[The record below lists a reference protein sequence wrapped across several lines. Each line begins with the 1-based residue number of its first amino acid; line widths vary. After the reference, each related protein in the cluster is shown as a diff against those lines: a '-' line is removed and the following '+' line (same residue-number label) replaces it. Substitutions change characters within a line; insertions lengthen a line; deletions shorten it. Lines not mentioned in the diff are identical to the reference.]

1 MEIKMIDGC
10 PRMREKDYK
19 RPQNEEEIQMSKDT
33 TLCAYLN
40 RLMLKEPSCPDC
52 EFPNMFRR
60 R

>member
-1 MEIKMIDGC
+1 MIDGC

-19 RPQNEEEIQMSKDT
+19 RPQNEEEIQMSRDT